1 MENIFLLDGTSQE
14 SPQGRHVRG
23 EVQVGTHPSGAR
35 ESRKA
40 PRRRPPL
47 PRRWRITTTTCPIP
61 STTCPSAAR
70 CVLDGNISDESMGH
84 LPRLH
89 GLCATLPWPCATD
102 PWATGG
108 WLHGPCATAPW
119 ATCDGSM
126 GHRRLA
132 SCRARAP
139 RHCRLSTPPSSRD
152 GGVERLLLRSLG
164 GGGRANGRVSTP
176 PTPSATTA
184 ASARVRRLHLRL

>member
-1 MENIFLLDGTSQE
+1 MPPSTATGYNRSQ
-14 SPQGRHVRG
+14 SCWPGGGRGGGGSSVLMYLVCLVHLREMDASSARLHVAERRTIVTKG
-23 EVQVGTHPSGAR
+23 PPAAAAAAEEVAV
-35 ESRKA
+35 
-40 PRRRPPL
+40 
-47 PRRWRITTTTCPIP
+47 TTTTCPIP

-70 CVLDGNISDESMGH
+70 CVLDRNISDESMGH

-132 SCRARAP
+132 
-139 RHCRLSTPPSSRD
+139 HCRLSSLPSSRD
-152 GGVERLLLRSLG
+152 GGVE
-164 GGGRANGRVSTP
+164 
-176 PTPSATTA
+176 
-184 ASARVRRLHLRL
+184 